1 MSEYRQKLIDR
12 VTKMFGLEHSN
23 TIAFIYAC
31 EHTEDNELN
40 DTSLRGI
47 VEVWEGTDWSEKE

>member
-12 VTKMFGLEHSN
+12 VTRMFGLEHSN

-31 EHTEDNELN
+31 EHTDNTELN

-47 VEVWEGTDWSEKE
+47 VEVWEKIGVSGEE